1 MKNWTQSRALIWLVL
16 LLFLLSWLHGLGA
29 RSLVP
34 TDEGRYAEMAR
45 EMLATGDWLTPRL
58 NAIKYFEKPPL
69 QVWMTALA
77 FKLFGLGEWQA
88 RLWTGLCGLLGIGLT
103 WHAGRRVFS
112 PAVGAAAGLVLAS
125 SFWWAGLG
133 HINTLDMGLSGM
145 MTLALCGLLLG
156 QNPHAG
162 AREQRLWMLLCWAG
176 MALAVLSK
184 GLIGLVLPGAVLV
197 LYTFIA
203 RDWAIWRRLH
213 LLAGLLTF
221 FAITAPW
228 FILVSLQN
236 PEFAHFFFIHEHLQR
251 FTSHVHHREG
261 AWYYFIPLLLV
272 GLFPWTSVLLHG
284 LWRGW
289 RSESN
294 EFQPGKLLLV
304 WSGFIFLFFSV
315 SGSKLPS
322 YILPIFPALALLI
335 ALHLQIAGR
344 ATWINAGA
352 IMGLL
357 GIAGL
362 AILPQISG
370 WTKDARELAHYQAA
384 QPAALAAALL
394 MLLSGALV
402 LWWVKKNHPDL
413 RLRATLTLAIGGY
426 LAGQMAILATEPYGR
441 YRSGLPMV
449 PAIQAELGPQVKL
462 FAIGLYDQ
470 TLPFYLRRTMT
481 LVAHTDELE
490 FGLTQEPQLWY
501 PTLDGFLIE
510 WQNGKKAIAITRPDI
525 LSELRKRGA
534 PVRVIAQDSRRVV
547 IANDPQE
554 LIKSP

>member
-1 MKNWTQSRALIWLVL
+1 MKNWTQSRALIWIVL